1 MANSSKNKT
10 WADLVKIMPF
20 RGIFMVSMVSSFC
33 HLLTS
38 GLVTYWYQRVYFRT
52 EFSIEFQKCPSWV
65 LDLELVFTW
74 QKWSR
79 AQRKGVGSVV
89 RLNLRVPIPEDVRPC
104 TLLFHSSN
112 DKYRLISICVCSS
125 GRVAR
130 EISCCEVDLYL
141 FQIYIFRLTRS
152 KMSQNTISNPSNL
165 II

>member
-79 AQRKGVGSVV
+79 AQRKGVGLVV
-89 RLNLRVPIPEDVRPC
+89 RLNLRVPIPRTYGPAHYYF
-104 TLLFHSSN
+104 TLQMINTDWSQFVFAHLDASRARSHAV
-112 DKYRLISICVCSS
+112 RLIFIFFRFISIDWHGVKCLK
-125 GRVAR
+125 
-130 EISCCEVDLYL
+130 IQ
-141 FQIYIFRLTRS
+141 F
-152 KMSQNTISNPSNL
+152 L
-165 II
+165 IPRI